1 MPLNLASPGYV
12 IKEVDL
18 TLARAT
24 PSVNKIGALVSTF
37 EKGPVGTPIFV
48 ENENDLLNNFGKPNS
63 SGDQYE
69 SWYVASSY
77 LSYGGGL
84 RIVRADGNKLSNAL
98 VGSATSIKINSTEDF
113 YNRGYDV
120 NPITGVT
127 LASKNPGSWGNGLVV
142 AMIDAKADQIITV
155 GSATTTTVGAGITQV
170 VNALVAGVGVT
181 TSLSGHFK
189 GIVTG
194 ITTLN
199 TTKQLEVKLLSFISN
214 NSTEELPVDYQPGG
228 IYKFSTGPVSI
239 GTATDVSVGVGT
251 SIVSTLDWFDQQKIQ
266 VTSGV
271 TTTTINWNE
280 LVARPQTSSYAAAR
294 SSRFDEVHLVVI
306 DGTGS
311 ISGNALTILEKH
323 TNLSKA
329 KEATFS
335 SGSPSNWKKY
345 LADNSSYIFGGSEP
359 SDVVITG
366 FTTSFTPATN
376 GSWDV
381 VASGVNYECIGSQTY
396 TLSKGRNYDG
406 GLFIST
412 STSLQTDLGSISEAY
427 EQFENTENYT
437 LDFILMGSTAWA
449 SSNQKETAQALANK
463 IISIAELR
471 KDSLA
476 FISPY
481 KGALLTS
488 TNDNK
493 GVIVKKPADITK
505 NLIEFYS
512 PITSSSY
519 GFFDSGYKYT
529 YDRFSDTFRY
539 VPLNGDIAGLCARND
554 INNFPW
560 YSPAGTV
567 RGAILNAVKL
577 AYNPTKAQRD
587 QLYSNRINPIIFSP
601 GSGIILYGDK
611 TALGRASAFDRVNV
625 RRLFIY
631 LKTAIAGAAED
642 VLFQFNDELT
652 RTNFVNSIEPFL
664 RDVQAKRGIY
674 DYIVVCDETNNTAS
688 VIDNNEFVA
697 DIYIKP
703 AKSIN
708 FVGLTFIATKT
719 GVNFE
724 EIIGTF

>member
-24 PSVNKIGALVSTF
+24 PSANKIGALVSTF

-48 ENENDLLNNFGKPNS
+48 ENENDLLNNFGKPS
-63 SGDQYE
+63 SVDDQYE

-84 RIVRADGNKLSNAL
+84 RIVRADGDNLKNSF
-98 VGSATSIKINSTEDF
+98 VGTASSIKINSTEDF
-113 YNRGYDV
+113 YNKGYDI
-120 NPITGVT
+120 NTITNVT
-127 LASKNPGSWGNGLVV
+127 LASKNPGSWANGLVV
-142 AMIDAKADQIITV
+142 ALIDAKSDQIITV
-155 GSATTTTVGAGITQV
+155 GSGVTALVGAGITQA
-170 VNALVAGVGVT
+170 VNTLVAGVGTTSMLSGYYKGIITGVT
-181 TSLSGHFK
+181 TEGTNK
-189 GIVTG
+189 
-194 ITTLN
+194 N
-199 TTKQLEVKLLSFISN
+199 LEVKILSFV
-214 NSTEELPVDYQPGG
+214 NSSGEVSVDYQPGG
-228 IYKFSTGPVSI
+228 VYKFNSGTISINPSLNTNAGVATTSVSAAI
-239 GTATDVSVGVGT
+239 
-251 SIVSTLDWFDQQKIQ
+251 DWFDAQKIQ
-266 VTSGV
+266 ITTGV

-280 LVARPQTSSYAAAR
+280 LVQRPQTTSYANAR
-294 SSRFDEVHLVVI
+294 SSRFDEVHVVVI
-306 DGTGS
+306 DGTGN
-311 ISGNALTILEKH
+311 ITGNALTILEKH

-329 KEATFS
+329 KDATFS
-335 SGSPSNWKKY
+335 SGSSSNWRKY

-359 SDVVITG
+359 VGVVTTG
-366 FTTSFTPATN
+366 FSSLYNLTN
-376 GSWDV
+376 TGSWDV
-381 VASGVNYECIGSQTY
+381 AANGISYECIGSKTY
-396 TLSKGRNYDG
+396 ALGGGKNYDG
-406 GLFIST
+406 NETINSAG
-412 STSLQTDLGSISEAY
+412 SLKTTLSNVAEAY

-437 LDFILMGSTAWA
+437 VDFLLMGSSAWS
-449 SSNQKETAQALANK
+449 SSNQKEVAQALANK
-463 IISIAELR
+463 LISIAELR

-481 KGALLTS
+481 KEALLTA

-493 GVIVKKPADITK
+493 GVTVKKPNEITQK
-505 NLIEFYS
+505 LIEFYS

-519 GFFDSGYKYT
+519 GIFDSGYKYT
-529 YDRFSDTFRY
+529 YDRFSDSFRY
-539 VPLNGDIAGLCARND
+539 VPLNGDLAGLCARND

-560 YSPAGTV
+560 YSPAGTL
-567 RGAILNAVKL
+567 RGSILNAVKL

-587 QLYSNRINPIIFSP
+587 QLYSNRINPVIFSP
-601 GSGIILYGDK
+601 GAGIILYGDK
-611 TALGRASAFDRVNV
+611 TALGRASAFDRINV

-652 RTNFVNSIEPFL
+652 RTNFVNSVEPFL
-664 RDVQAKRGIY
+664 RDVQSKRGIY
-674 DYIVVCDETNNTAS
+674 DYIVVCDESNNTAS

-703 AKSIN
+703 AKSVN